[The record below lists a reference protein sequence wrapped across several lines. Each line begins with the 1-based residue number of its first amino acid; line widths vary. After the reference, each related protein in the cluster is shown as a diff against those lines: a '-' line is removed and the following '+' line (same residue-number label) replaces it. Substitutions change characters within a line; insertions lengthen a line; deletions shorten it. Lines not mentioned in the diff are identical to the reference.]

1 MCLACEMDTLW
12 FAEMEA
18 QAARVAAPLP
28 AGDAPVPAEE
38 RLTSGG
44 YDPIPPR
51 REEVKTGFFCEEIRS
66 E

>member
-1 MCLACEMDTLW
+1 MCLACEMDALW

-18 QAARVAAPLP
+18 QAARAAAPLP
-28 AGDAPVPAEE
+28 GGDAPVPAEE

-44 YDPIPPR
+44 CDPTSSR